1 MSDPYVKLEDL
12 YEPIVE
18 AFKNELDELGI
29 FDKISEGEELYTE
42 GTTEVWVVPGR
53 DRVESAGMHMLRH
66 FMELNVI
73 IFNSSE
79 DVTQPDLRTQG
90 QKAYDK
96 LMEDITHG
104 GTCHWA
110 LPTLF
115 HPGYMQVG
123 GLLTVGTLIQFS
135 CHFEQFYPLPTQS

>member
-1 MSDPYVKLEDL
+1 MSNPYVNLKDL

-18 AFKNELDELGI
+18 AFKDELGELDI
-29 FDKISEGEELYTE
+29 FDKISEGEGLYIE
-42 GTTEVWVVPGR
+42 GTTEVWVIPGR
-53 DRVESAGMHMLRH
+53 DRIESAGMQMFRH
-66 FMELNVI
+66 YMEMNVI

-79 DVTQPDLRTQG
+79 DVKQPDLRAQG
-90 QKAYDK
+90 QQAYDK

-110 LPTLF
+110 FPTLF

-123 GLLTVGTLIQFS
+123 GLLTVGVLIQFM
-135 CHFEQFYPLPTQS
+135 CHFEQFYALPPT

>member
-1 MSDPYVKLEDL
+1 MSNPYVKLADL
-12 YEPIVE
+12 YEPLV
-18 AFKNELDELGI
+18 ASFKDELGELGI

-42 GTTEVWVVPGR
+42 GTTEAWVVPGR
-53 DRVESAGMHMLRH
+53 DRIESAGMQMLRH
-66 FMELNVI
+66 YVEMNVI

-79 DVTQPDLRTQG
+79 DVNQSELRAQG
-90 QKAYDK
+90 QQAYDK

-110 LPTLF
+110 FPTLF

-123 GLLTVGTLIQFS
+123 GLLTVGVLIQFM
-135 CHFEQFYPLPTQS
+135 CHFEQLYALPST